1 MRHDEGDDGQ
11 KVVKSSNSAVPDDV
25 KALHMSSYLAAWE
38 HGVKELLRLDEEVPD
53 TSWTRARAERVAE
66 GVFGDGGGGGRLRF
80 PAARIAERGASRR
93 HPCG

>member
-11 KVVKSSNSAVPDDV
+11 KVVKSSNSAVPDDA
-25 KALHMSSYLAAWE
+25 KPLHMSSYLAAWE

-66 GVFGDGGGGGRLRF
+66 GVFGGGGRLRI
-80 PAARIAERGASRR
+80 ATARIAERGTNRR
-93 HPCG
+93 DPSG